1 MELKTPMVFVKHIIA
16 AQRGDAQSIQY
27 LCERTSGQFVKIC
40 RKYDLSNSQI
50 EAVLAKAYGLIFADI
65 KSVRNPQTFMSW
77 AGGIVEDCC
86 AEIAGPRAAAPEP
99 KAEAAV
105 SKAPEPAAEAAVT
118 PPASVP
124 LTETAAAVSAPAA
137 AAETATAVSAP
148 VVVSA
153 PAAAEETVTAETAA
167 RPTAFYDENAY
178 VQPSGTYNA
187 EVNYADEASAEE
199 KPAENRII
207 PVDEIVYRPDLDTV
221 GSSESSAPSDM
232 QSSVTAGAA
241 QETEQESAVPDPSVY
256 ASIPTFASS
265 YEEEAVFQD
274 VYPAADKTASAESK
288 VSSDTMETVGP
299 AETAAVSAED
309 KTELQEA
316 TAPVKKEAAEREE
329 NISEAPS
336 KTDVTADEPDVDLIE
351 RDETGHERDDANI
364 GVNGSDY
371 DEDDE
376 DDDDDE
382 ELQSGLAF
390 RTKVLI
396 GLLCVFIF
404 GACVGIGYA
413 ISKGMTAQNT
423 SSSEPG
429 VVETQADTIEDTQPE
444 SLVDSL
450 IESVIES
457 LGESSVTESG
467 SSNATSETTSTGT
480 TEPAANT
487 GGQTS
492 ESPAAD
498 PAGSRNTES
507 QAADSAVGTGGEVT
521 ARADIATYLGGTFAS
536 VFRDYPD
543 IPRSVYRGELS
554 LADSHIGFIGS
565 YDATQPVSS
574 TIVES
579 VSLLGEGGNF
589 NINGFYIGMTAAD
602 AESLAAAG
610 GYISLEMTAESSRE
624 YLDEQ
629 DNTLSLTID
638 GGVVKSVTLRS
649 STSDNVSM
657 ENADEVVEEVPE
669 EIPGEAGGV
678 G

>member
-1 MELKTPMVFVKHIIA
+1 MKE
-16 AQRGDAQSIQY
+16 
-27 LCERTSGQFVKIC
+27 
-40 RKYDLSNSQI
+40 
-50 EAVLAKAYGLIFADI
+50 
-65 KSVRNPQTFMSW
+65 
-77 AGGIVEDCC
+77 
-86 AEIAGPRAAAPEP
+86 
-99 KAEAAV
+99 EAAGR
-105 SKAPEPAAEAAVT
+105 K
-118 PPASVP
+118 
-124 LTETAAAVSAPAA
+124 
-137 AAETATAVSAP
+137 
-148 VVVSA
+148 
-153 PAAAEETVTAETAA
+153 
-167 RPTAFYDENAY
+167 
-178 VQPSGTYNA
+178 
-187 EVNYADEASAEE
+187 
-199 KPAENRII
+199 
-207 PVDEIVYRPDLDTV
+207 
-221 GSSESSAPSDM
+221 
-232 QSSVTAGAA
+232 
-241 QETEQESAVPDPSVY
+241 
-256 ASIPTFASS
+256 
-265 YEEEAVFQD
+265 
-274 VYPAADKTASAESK
+274 
-288 VSSDTMETVGP
+288 
-299 AETAAVSAED
+299 ED
-309 KTELQEA
+309 IA
-316 TAPVKKEAAEREE
+316 
-329 NISEAPS
+329 EAPS
-336 KTDVTADEPDVDLIE
+336 KTEVTADEPDVDLIE

-376 DDDDDE
+376 DDNDDDDDE

-467 SSNATSETTSTGT
+467 SSNATSETTNTGT
-480 TEPAANT
+480 TDPAANT

-507 QAADSAVGTGGEVT
+507 QAADPAAGTVGEVT

-649 STSDNVSM
+649 STSDNVTM

-669 EIPGEAGGV
+669 EIPGEEGGV